1 MELYPGANILV
12 ATEKDFEM
20 KNRKL
25 LCSKIATGDYDAV
38 IIGHSQLLKIPLS
51 YERRKQYIREDIRQ
65 IENAL
70 QDMNERYLDDGQR
83 YSVKQLEKTKKNYE
97 ARLEKLTDNE
107 VDDVVTF
114 EELGVD
120 RIYIDEAHMFK
131 NLYSRQR

>member
-1 MELYPGANILV
+1 
-12 ATEKDFEM
+12 
-20 KNRKL
+20 
-25 LCSKIATGDYDAV
+25 
-38 IIGHSQLLKIPLS
+38 
-51 YERRKQYIREDIRQ
+51 
-65 IENAL
+65 
-70 QDMNERYLDDGQR
+70 MNERYLDDGQR

-131 NLYSRQR
+131 NLYMPTKMSNVAGIQMTEAKNHQTFTTRVNILMR